1 MKRKKQYKGLKI
13 MLRTAFITMFVICC
27 GVVAIYFMGNVYS
40 AVEQTAFGRESKA
53 IEFKTNNTVTF
64 FGKDY
69 YFPVYSFIEKVI
81 HIFKKYS
88 PGTVKLLGGL
98 VETVE
103 ELIKTVIVL

>member
-1 MKRKKQYKGLKI
+1 
-13 MLRTAFITMFVICC
+13 MLRTAFVTMFVIFC
-27 GVVAIYFMGNVYS
+27 GVVAVYFMGNVYS
-40 AVEQTAFGRESKA
+40 AIEQTAFGRDSKA

-69 YFPVYSFIEKVI
+69 YFPIYSVIENGI
-81 HIFKKYS
+81 HIVKKYS

-103 ELIKTVIVL
+103 ELIKTVIGL